1 MDTNACA
8 LAVRHLYMPGVSAA
22 GASGL
27 RAYRCCLSSPS
38 PSCPPYSTD
47 GHACP
52 DMACSSS
59 PSCTHPQQSTYQLP
73 TKQQQFLRQTTTTK
87 HVLLLLLRLLL
98 RRLLLPS
105 TQARPRR
112 LLFHHHFHLL
122 PTTSHA
128 RRRQLPSS
136 SHFASPRVITRG
148 LWGGRGGGRCDGHA
162 CDAS

>member
-27 RAYRCCLSSPS
+27 RAYRCCPSSPS

-47 GHACP
+47 GHASP

-59 PSCTHPQQSTYQLP
+59 PSCTHPRQSTYRLP
-73 TKQQQFLRQTTTTK
+73 TKQEQFLRQTTTTK
-87 HVLLLLLRLLL
+87 HVLLLLLRLL

-112 LLFHHHFHLL
+112 LLFHHHFPLL